1 MQVHKI
7 QEALKLSTINN
18 FTTSDETILRQRVV
32 LFCFAIKRKNGMTG
46 KCEKL
51 KRQDVEQL

>member
-18 FTTSDETILRQRVV
+18 ITTSDETILRQRG
-32 LFCFAIKRKNGMTG
+32 FFFAIKRKNDMTG